1 MLTNL
6 KNVASV
12 EFVEMLDRR
21 INEGAELVYVRV
33 GECYAYICL
42 FDGCFEH
49 YQFDLATKD
58 YTVTYLA
65 LSDIKAYADFLR
77 DR

>member
-12 EFVEMLDRR
+12 DFIEMLEKR
-21 INEGAELVYVRV
+21 IDEGADLVSVRV
-33 GECYAYICL
+33 AECYAYICL

-65 LSDIKAYADFLR
+65 LSDIKTYADFLR

>member
-6 KNVASV
+6 KNATSV
-12 EFVEMLDRR
+12 DFVEMLEKKID
-21 INEGAELVYVRV
+21 EGAQLVSVRV
-33 GECYAYICL
+33 AECYAYVCL

-49 YQFDLATKD
+49 YQFDLTAKN
-58 YTVTYLA
+58 YKVTYLA
-65 LSDIKAYADFLR
+65 LSDIQVYADFLR

>member
-12 EFVEMLDRR
+12 EFVEMLERK
-21 INEGAELVYVRV
+21 IVEGAELVSVRV
-33 GECYAYICL
+33 GECYAYVCL

-49 YQFDLATKD
+49 YQFDLETKD

-65 LSDIKAYADFLR
+65 LSDIQVYADFLR

>member
-49 YQFDLATKD
+49 YQFDLATKG

-65 LSDIKAYADFLR
+65 LSDIQVYADFLR